1 MNKKLQIL
9 ANPPP
14 TPSSSRYNSGSLS
27 RRSMHGTLTR
37 TMSVQTVDGV
47 GLGDV
52 MESAVGSLAALARAS
67 MINRDEILETNV
79 AELAKK

>member
-1 MNKKLQIL
+1 M
-9 ANPPP
+9 
-14 TPSSSRYNSGSLS
+14 TPSSSRYSSNSLS
-27 RRSMHGTLTR
+27 R

-52 MESAVGSLAALARAS
+52 MESAAGALAALARAS
-67 MINRDEILETNV
+67 MVNREEIMETNV

>member
-1 MNKKLQIL
+1 M

-14 TPSSSRYNSGSLS
+14 TPSSSRYSSLS
-27 RRSMHGTLTR
+27 RRSMHGSLHR
-37 TMSVQTVDGV
+37 TNSVQTVDGV

-52 MESAVGSLAALARAS
+52 MESAAGALAALARAS

>member
-1 MNKKLQIL
+1 M
-9 ANPPP
+9 
-14 TPSSSRYNSGSLS
+14 TPSSSRYSSNSLS
-27 RRSMHGTLTR
+27 RRSVHGSSTLSR

-52 MESAVGSLAALARAS
+52 MESAAGALAALARAS
-67 MINRDEILETNV
+67 MVNREEIMETNV